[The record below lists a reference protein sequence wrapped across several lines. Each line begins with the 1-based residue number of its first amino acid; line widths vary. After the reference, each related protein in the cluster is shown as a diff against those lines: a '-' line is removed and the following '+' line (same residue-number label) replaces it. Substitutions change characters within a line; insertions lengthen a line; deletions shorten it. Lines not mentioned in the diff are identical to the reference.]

1 MQGPNADA
9 TPGEITG
16 MRGLIG
22 SVSWATREGMPY
34 GAGDTSILASTL
46 PQPKVKDLQEANAA
60 LRRLKQNDVP
70 IRIHPILLERLRL
83 LLFADSSLGNAKG
96 GFSQLGH
103 LLCSVDKSIFD
114 VLETDCSALIWKSHK
129 MRRAERTPSPA
140 SQMDS
145 QKDLDTANGL
155 PPG

>member
-1 MQGPNADA
+1 MTRYLTNRAREIVLPKGRCKDPNADA

-16 MRGLIG
+16 MRGLVG
-22 SVSWATREGMPY
+22 SMSWATREGMPY

-70 IRIHPILLERLRL
+70 SRICPILLERLRL

-96 GFSQLGH
+96 G
-103 LLCSVDKSIFD
+103 
-114 VLETDCSALIWKSHK
+114 
-129 MRRAERTPSPA
+129 
-140 SQMDS
+140 
-145 QKDLDTANGL
+145 
-155 PPG
+155 